1 MVTRLALLVIGVL
14 EALFPRRMVDFW
26 MRRAAKGGE
35 EVALKEWVY
44 KIARIE
50 GIVIVLWVLTR
61 RGRSRGEE

>member
-35 EVALKEWVY
+35 DVALEEWVY
-44 KIARIE
+44 TIARVE
-50 GIVIVLWVLTR
+50 GIVIVLWVLAR
-61 RGRSRGEE
+61 RGRGKE